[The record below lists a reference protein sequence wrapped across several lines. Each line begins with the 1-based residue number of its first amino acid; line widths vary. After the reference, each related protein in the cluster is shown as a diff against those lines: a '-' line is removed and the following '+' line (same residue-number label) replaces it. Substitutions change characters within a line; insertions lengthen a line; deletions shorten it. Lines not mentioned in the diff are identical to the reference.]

1 MWTGGTIETIPD
13 KTRGVVY
20 SITCLDF
27 LIVLFDRKLICVT
40 PPCDLS
46 QVTYATS
53 EKHSANTKD
62 DPANTS
68 LRGESMWPMSQ
79 GKLPREEHT
88 QGISA

>member
-1 MWTGGTIETIPD
+1 MTIPD

-68 LRGESMWPMSQ
+68 LGGGKHVANESGETAQ
-79 GKLPREEHT
+79 GRAYSRHFSVSHRT
-88 QGISA
+88 